1 MSITIECIKNNHI
14 DEHNKSYTDSEK
26 KAEEKGDWIVMKDV
40 VLNEV
45 IDEKIYQKFK
55 KEIGKKDDYLNIE
68 EYKKLLKK
76 LT

>member
-1 MSITIECIKNNHI
+1 MQLYFVQSS
-14 DEHNKSYTDSEK
+14 DRR
-26 KAEEKGDWIVMKDV
+26 GDGYMKDV
-40 VLNEV
+40 VLNKV

-55 KEIGKKDDYLNIE
+55 KEIGKKDNYLNIE

>member
-1 MSITIECIKNNHI
+1 
-14 DEHNKSYTDSEK
+14 
-26 KAEEKGDWIVMKDV
+26 MKDV
-40 VLNEV
+40 VVNKI

>member
-1 MSITIECIKNNHI
+1 M
-14 DEHNKSYTDSEK
+14 YTLK
-26 KAEEKGDWIVMKDV
+26 LNVRGDRYMKDV
-40 VLNEV
+40 VVNKI

-68 EYKKLLKK
+68 EYKKLLEK